1 MVPRPSMQ
9 KYRCNAAGCAITPR
23 GCDLPTHYKTKSNWD
38 TVRELRASMGTSALE
53 KQLEAADPH
62 TRFCFQQGYTE
73 KKLPRW
79 ESHVSVKVVSGREEG
94 EGASTGPKQSKLTD
108 LFQVKKQ
115 FFYIDIYLHVSAEM
129 RPEQKRKGGE
139 QGQEQGGGQRG
150 EQGQGREQGGG

>member
-1 MVPRPSMQ
+1 MSGRKRGLGSMVPRPSMQ

-38 TVRELRASMGTSALE
+38 TVRELRAAMGTSALE

-94 EGASTGPKQSKLTD
+94 EGASTAPKQSKLTD

-115 FFYIDIYLHVSAEM
+115 FIILIFIFMFQLKCDQN
-129 RPEQKRKGGE
+129 R
-139 QGQEQGGGQRG
+139 
-150 EQGQGREQGGG
+150 